1 MTQFILNP
9 DWDSRKSNE
18 QKMRR
23 NDHRSAYQRDRA
35 RILHSA
41 AFRRLQAKTQVH
53 GAGHHDFYR
62 TRLTHSLE
70 ASQIGTGIVAQLKI
84 KQPIFR
90 DLLSSTSL
98 MESLCLAHD
107 IGHPPFGHG
116 GEIALNYMMR
126 EHGGF
131 EGNAQTF
138 RIVTLLEPYTEHFG
152 MNLSRRTLLGLLKY
166 PALISNTRATD
177 QPADVSNFRHLKAKD
192 WHPAKGVYNDD
203 TDTFN
208 WALDLLSP
216 HDIALFSQMRHQ
228 RTSPTEHLKTRFKSL
243 DCSIMELADDIAYG
257 VHDLEDAIVMG
268 IVTRDQWHEAVASK
282 LADCGEPWLE
292 ARIGKLS
299 EQLFGTHHQR
309 KDAIGAMVNALLT
322 SIHIAPAIQNGIQ
335 SSVKSD
341 TDNFDEPLLHWNAF
355 LSEPME
361 RALEVLKQFVSD
373 YVVRKPEIQ
382 LVEYKGQQ
390 LVMELFEAFAA
401 DPERLLPANTRERW
415 LQATNNGENAHRI
428 IADYISGMTDG
439 FAQRLYSTLFQPT
452 TTVGVGHEGHGF

>member
-1 MTQFILNP
+1 MTQFNLNP
-9 DWDSRKSNE
+9 EWESRKSNE

-84 KQPIFR
+84 KQPQFR
-90 DLLSSTSL
+90 DLLSSSSL

-116 GEIALNYMMR
+116 GEVALNYMMR

-166 PALISNTRATD
+166 PALISNTRATE
-177 QPADVSNFRHLKAKD
+177 QPAEVSNYRHLRAKD
-192 WHPAKGVYNDD
+192 WYPAKGIYNDD
-203 TDTFN
+203 SATFD
-208 WALDLLSP
+208 WVLELLSE
-216 HDIALFSQMRHQ
+216 HDKRLFGQMRQ
-228 RTSPTEHLKTRFKSL
+228 ERTNPNQHLKTRFKSL

-268 IVTRDQWHEAVASK
+268 IVTREQWHEAAASK

-292 ARIGKLS
+292 ERVCWLS

-322 SIHIAPAIQNGIQ
+322 SIHIAPAIQNGID
-335 SSVKSD
+335 S
-341 TDNFDEPLLHWNAF
+341 FEEPLLQWNAF
-355 LSEPME
+355 LSESME
-361 RALEVLKQFVSD
+361 RVLEILKQFVSE

-382 LVEYKGQQ
+382 LLEYKGQQ
-390 LVMELFEAFAA
+390 LVMELFEAFAS

-415 LQATNNGENAHRI
+415 VKAVSNGENAHRI

-452 TTVGVGHEGHGF
+452 AAMGVGSEGHGF